1 MRAQANRALRS
12 ASLLRWAGS
21 KAKLLPDL
29 KRVAP
34 REYQRY
40 IEPFAGS
47 ACLFFAIEP
56 HRAILGD
63 INPELANLYNAIKT
77 SPQEVYE
84 ALTGIPANADGY
96 YRLRAVDPHCITNSQ
111 RAARLIFL
119 MKACFNGV
127 YRTNMR
133 GEFNVPM
140 GNRVY
145 ALPTLQELIRASVQM
160 QNAEILLGDYAKTIE
175 LSAPGDWIY
184 LDPPYRNAARYR
196 GEYGYA
202 ADFNKDHMTLFIE
215 RARRLADNGRFV
227 TVSYY
232 YDEGLIASFP
242 GWFVHRASARRSVA
256 GNTRSRGRVAE
267 LILTSYQ

>member
-1 MRAQANRALRS
+1 MTIQANRSSRS
-12 ASLLRWAGS
+12 ASILRWAGS

-47 ACLFFAIEP
+47 ACLFFAVEP
-56 HRAILGD
+56 RRAILGD
-63 INPELANLYNAIKT
+63 INPELVNLYDAIKT
-77 SPQEVYE
+77 SPQEVYA
-84 ALTGIPANADGY
+84 ALIGIPASAEGY
-96 YRLRAVDPHCITNSQ
+96 YRLRAVDPRCITHAQ

-145 ALPTLQELIRASVQM
+145 ALPTLSELMRASAQLQCTDIV
-160 QNAEILLGDYAKTIE
+160 LGDYEKTIE

-184 LDPPYRNAARYR
+184 LDPPYRSATRYR

-202 ADFNKDHMTLFIE
+202 ADFRKDHMTMFVE
-215 RARRLADNGRFV
+215 RARRLAEEGRFV
-227 TVSYY
+227 TVSYC
-232 YDEGLIASFP
+232 YDDELIASFP
-242 GWFVHRASARRSVA
+242 GWVVHRASALRSVA
-256 GNTRSRGRVAE
+256 GNTKSRGRVAE